1 VRRNL
6 TCINTCRR
14 LLDWNSRIRADGGD
28 MDWLL
33 YAVLMIAL
41 IIVGMRLSA
50 WLLFRNRG
58 NRD

>member
-1 VRRNL
+1 
-6 TCINTCRR
+6 
-14 LLDWNSRIRADGGD
+14 

-41 IIVGMRLSA
+41 IVVAMRLGA
-50 WLLFRNRG
+50 WLLLRSGG

>member
-1 VRRNL
+1 
-6 TCINTCRR
+6 
-14 LLDWNSRIRADGGD
+14 